1 MVNKVI
7 LIGNA
12 GGEPE
17 VKDLESG
24 AKLAQF
30 SLATNE
36 NYRDK
41 AGEWQ
46 QNTEWH
52 RVVTWRTM
60 AEKAERQVR
69 KGTKIYLEGK
79 LTTRKWQDKEGN
91 DRYTT
96 EVVANYFRVLDKIEG
111 DGQQLPPM
119 VASGSVASGPVVDKP
134 VTNAPANEVED
145 DLPF

>member
-36 NYRDK
+36 NYKDK

-111 DGQQLPPM
+111 DGQLPPM
-119 VASGSVASGPVVDKP
+119 VASGSVGSGPVVDKP